1 MHVHF
6 LGICGTFMAGLALIA
21 RELGHRVTGS
31 DRNVYPPMSGVLARA
46 GIEPIAGY
54 DPAQLDPA
62 PDVVVVGNSMTRG
75 NPCVEHIL
83 DTGLPHASGPAW
95 LSANVLAGR
104 HVVAVAG
111 THGKTTTT
119 AMIAVILEAAGL
131 EPGFLVGGVPRD
143 LDTVARVGG
152 VPRDL
157 DAGGRGGGV
166 PRDLDTVARA
176 GGVPRDLD
184 AGGRGGG
191 VSRDL
196 DAVGRG
202 SPRPPFVI
210 EADEYDTAF
219 FDKRSKFLHYRPRT
233 LVLNNLEF
241 DHADIFRDLADM
253 QRQFHHV
260 VRIVPAGGR
269 IVAGA
274 GQRHIEEVLAMGC
287 WTPVERVGD
296 GGDWSAVMATPD
308 GGRFEVRHRGRTVA
322 EVEWEQRGAHNVANA
337 LAAIAAARHA
347 GVEPATAA
355 RALGGFTGVR
365 RRLEHCATVD
375 GIALYDDFAHHPTA
389 VEAAID
395 ALRGSRGSQAGEGRR
410 RASRASEAGEGRLP
424 ASRASE
430 ADEGR
435 LPASRAS
442 EAGEGRLPASRASEA
457 GEGRLPASRASEA
470 GEGRLLAV
478 LELASNTMRR
488 GTHRATLGPAL
499 SGADA
504 AWVLAPPPGSG
515 LGGWDAHSLARGD
528 GAVRVR
534 DDVDT
539 IVREC
544 CEAARPGDAILMMSN
559 AGFGGIQDRLAAA
572 LRARAAARDD
582 GSAGA

>member
-6 LGICGTFMAGLALIA
+6 LGVCGTFMAGLALIA

-31 DRNVYPPMSGVLARA
+31 DQNVYPPMSGVLTRA
-46 GIEPIAGY
+46 GVDPITGY

-83 DTGLPHASGPAW
+83 ETGLPHASGPAW
-95 LSANVLAGR
+95 LSAHVLTGR

-119 AMIAVILEAAGL
+119 AMIAVILDAAGL
-131 EPGFLVGGVPRD
+131 HPGFLVGGVPRD
-143 LDTVARVGG
+143 LDAVARVG
-152 VPRDL
+152 
-157 DAGGRGGGV
+157 RGG
-166 PRDLDTVARA
+166 PRRL
-176 GGVPRDLD
+176 
-184 AGGRGGG
+184 
-191 VSRDL
+191 
-196 DAVGRG
+196 
-202 SPRPPFVI
+202 FVI

-296 GGDWSAVMATPD
+296 GGDWSAVVTAPD
-308 GGRFEVRHRGRTVA
+308 GGRFGVRHRGRTVA

-347 GVEPATAA
+347 GVEPAAAA

-365 RRLEHCATVD
+365 RRLEHLATVD
-375 GIALYDDFAHHPTA
+375 GVALHDDFAHHPTA
-389 VEAAID
+389 IEAAID
-395 ALRGSRGSQAGEGRR
+395 ALRGSLTR
-410 RASRASEAGEGRLP
+410 
-424 ASRASE
+424 
-430 ADEGR
+430 
-435 LPASRAS
+435 
-442 EAGEGRLPASRASEA
+442 
-457 GEGRLPASRASEA
+457 
-470 GEGRLLAV
+470 EGRLLAV
-478 LELASNTMRR
+478 RKDACSRCWSLRRTRCGAGRIARPSDRRSPGRMRR
-488 GTHRATLGPAL
+488 GCSPPRGHRRPVAGTRIQSHAGTGLYA
-499 SGADA
+499 SGTTSIPSCA
-504 AWVLAPPPGSG
+504 S
-515 LGGWDAHSLARGD
+515 
-528 GAVRVR
+528 
-534 DDVDT
+534 
-539 IVREC
+539 
-544 CEAARPGDAILMMSN
+544 AAR
-559 AGFGGIQDRLAAA
+559 R
-572 LRARAAARDD
+572 RAPEI
-582 GSAGA
+582 GSW

>member
-31 DRNVYPPMSGVLARA
+31 DQGVYPPMSDVLARA
-46 GIEPIAGY
+46 GIAPTTGY
-54 DPAQLDPA
+54 DRAQLEPA
-62 PDVVVVGNSMTRG
+62 PDVVVVGNAMTRG

-83 DTGLPHASGPAW
+83 ETGLAHTSGPAW
-95 LSANVLAGR
+95 LCEHVLAAR

-131 EPGFLVGGVPRD
+131 DPGFLVGGVPHD

-152 VPRDL
+152 GGPRRL
-157 DAGGRGGGV
+157 
-166 PRDLDTVARA
+166 
-176 GGVPRDLD
+176 
-184 AGGRGGG
+184 
-191 VSRDL
+191 
-196 DAVGRG
+196 
-202 SPRPPFVI
+202 FVI

-219 FDKRSKFLHYRPRT
+219 FDKRSKFVHYRPRT

-253 QRQFHHV
+253 QRQFHHA

-274 GQRHIEEVLAMGC
+274 GQPHIDEVLAMGC
-287 WTPVERVGD
+287 WTPVERVGE
-296 GGDWSAVMATPD
+296 GGEWSAAPAAPD
-308 GGRFEVRHRGRTVA
+308 GRRFEVRHRGRTVA

-347 GVEPATAA
+347 GVDPGTAA
-355 RALGGFTGVR
+355 RALGRFNGVR
-365 RRLEHCATVD
+365 RRLEHFATAGGV
-375 GIALYDDFAHHPTA
+375 ALYDDFAHHPTA
-389 VEAAID
+389 IEASIG
-395 ALRGSRGSQAGEGRR
+395 ALRGAREARGATGRV
-410 RASRASEAGEGRLP
+410 
-424 ASRASE
+424 
-430 ADEGR
+430 
-435 LPASRAS
+435 
-442 EAGEGRLPASRASEA
+442 
-457 GEGRLPASRASEA
+457 
-470 GEGRLLAV
+470 LAV

-504 AWVLAPPPGSG
+504 AWVFAPGRACAHW
-515 LGGWDAHSLARGD
+515 GWDPRSLAREGE
-528 GAVRVR
+528 GVRVR
-534 DDVDT
+534 DDIDT

-544 CEAARPGDAILMMSN
+544 RDAARPGDAILVMSN
-559 AGFGGIQDRLAAA
+559 ASFGGIQPRLAAA
-572 LRARAAARDD
+572 LGAGTPAGGNRSAAR
-582 GSAGA
+582 

>member
-6 LGICGTFMAGLALIA
+6 LGVCGTFMAGLALIA

-31 DRNVYPPMSGVLARA
+31 DQNVYPPMSEVLARA
-46 GIEPIAGY
+46 GVDPITGY

-83 DTGLPHASGPAW
+83 ETGLPHASGPAW
-95 LSANVLAGR
+95 LSRHVLAGR
-104 HVVAVAG
+104 HVIAVAG

-131 EPGFLVGGVPRD
+131 DPGFLVGGVPRD
-143 LDTVARVGG
+143 LDAVARVG
-152 VPRDL
+152 
-157 DAGGRGGGV
+157 RGG
-166 PRDLDTVARA
+166 PRRL
-176 GGVPRDLD
+176 
-184 AGGRGGG
+184 
-191 VSRDL
+191 
-196 DAVGRG
+196 
-202 SPRPPFVI
+202 FVI

-296 GGDWSAVMATPD
+296 GDDWSAVVAAPD

-347 GVEPATAA
+347 GVEPAAAA

-375 GIALYDDFAHHPTA
+375 GVALYDDFAHHPTA
-389 VEAAID
+389 IEAAIG
-395 ALRGSRGSQAGEGRR
+395 ALR
-410 RASRASEAGEGRLP
+410 
-424 ASRASE
+424 
-430 ADEGR
+430 
-435 LPASRAS
+435 
-442 EAGEGRLPASRASEA
+442 
-457 GEGRLPASRASEA
+457 ASRASEA

-478 LELASNTMRR
+478 LGARVEHDAARDAPRHARTGARR
-488 GTHRATLGPAL
+488 GGC
-499 SGADA
+499 G
-504 AWVLAPPPGSG
+504 VG
-515 LGGWDAHSLARGD
+515 
-528 GAVRVR
+528 
-534 DDVDT
+534 
-539 IVREC
+539 
-544 CEAARPGDAILMMSN
+544 ARPGADI
-559 AGFGGIQDRLAAA
+559 
-572 LRARAAARDD
+572 RARRLGRACARAR
-582 GSAGA
+582 GRGCTRPGRHRYHRARVL

>member
-46 GIEPIAGY
+46 GIDPITGY

-83 DTGLPHASGPAW
+83 DAGLAHASGPAW
-95 LSANVLAGR
+95 LSAHVLSGR

-119 AMIAVILEAAGL
+119 AMIAVILDAAGL
-131 EPGFLVGGVPRD
+131 DPGFLVGGVPRD
-143 LDTVARVGG
+143 LDAVARVG
-152 VPRDL
+152 
-157 DAGGRGGGV
+157 RGG
-166 PRDLDTVARA
+166 PRRL
-176 GGVPRDLD
+176 
-184 AGGRGGG
+184 
-191 VSRDL
+191 
-196 DAVGRG
+196 
-202 SPRPPFVI
+202 FVI

-274 GQRHIEEVLAMGC
+274 GQRHLEEVLAMGC
-287 WTPVERVGD
+287 WSPVERVGD
-296 GGDWSAVMATPD
+296 GADWSAVMAAPH

-347 GVEPATAA
+347 GVEPDAAA
-355 RALGGFTGVR
+355 RALCGFTGVR
-365 RRLEHCATVD
+365 RRLEHRATVD
-375 GIALYDDFAHHPTA
+375 GVALYDDFAHHPTA
-389 VEAAID
+389 VEAAIG
-395 ALRGSRGSQAGEGRR
+395 AL
-410 RASRASEAGEGRLP
+410 RASRAGEAGEGRLLT
-424 ASRASE
+424 SRAT
-430 ADEGR
+430 
-435 LPASRAS
+435 SRRRTA
-442 EAGEGRLPASRASEA
+442 
-457 GEGRLPASRASEA
+457 ASRASEA

-504 AWVLAPPPGSG
+504 AWVLAPARACAPT
-515 LGGWDAHSLARGD
+515 GWDAQALARGD

-534 DDVDT
+534 DDIDT

-544 CEAARPGDAILMMSN
+544 CEAAHPGDAILMMSN

-572 LRARAAARDD
+572 LRARAAAR
-582 GSAGA
+582 GNRSVGG

>member
-1 MHVHF
+1 
-6 LGICGTFMAGLALIA
+6 MAGLALIA

-31 DRNVYPPMSGVLARA
+31 DQDVYPPMSEVLGRA
-46 GIEPIAGY
+46 GIDPIAGY
-54 DPAQLDPA
+54 DPAQLEPA

-83 DTGLPHASGPAW
+83 ETGLTHASGPAW
-95 LSANVLAGR
+95 LSAHVLAGR

-131 EPGFLVGGVPRD
+131 DPGFLVGGVPRD
-143 LDTVARVGG
+143 LDAVARVG
-152 VPRDL
+152 
-157 DAGGRGGGV
+157 RGG
-166 PRDLDTVARA
+166 PRRL
-176 GGVPRDLD
+176 
-184 AGGRGGG
+184 
-191 VSRDL
+191 
-196 DAVGRG
+196 
-202 SPRPPFVI
+202 FVI

-219 FDKRSKFLHYRPRT
+219 FDKRSKFVHYRPRT

-274 GQRHIEEVLAMGC
+274 GQRHLEEVLAMGC

-296 GGDWSAVMATPD
+296 GGDWSAVMAAPD
-308 GGRFEVRHRGRTVA
+308 GGRFQVRRRGLAVA

-347 GVEPATAA
+347 GVEPAAAA
-355 RALGGFTGVR
+355 RALGGFTGIA

-375 GIALYDDFAHHPTA
+375 GVALYDDFAHHPTA
-389 VEAAID
+389 IAAAIA
-395 ALRGSRGSQAGEGRR
+395 AL
-410 RASRASEAGEGRLP
+410 RASRASESRGSGSRGS
-424 ASRASE
+424 ASRGSASHGSGNRGSGSHGSGSRGSE
-430 ADEGR
+430 SRGS
-435 LPASRAS
+435 ASR
-442 EAGEGRLPASRASEA
+442 GRASHGSE
-457 GEGRLPASRASEA
+457 SRGSHGSGSRGSGSRGSGSRGSGSRGSGSRGSGSRGSGSGSGGSESRGSGSRGSESRGSGSRGSGSHGSGSRGSGTGA
-470 GEGRLLAV
+470 GRLLAV

-499 SGADA
+499 AGADA
-504 AWVLAPPPGSG
+504 AWVLAPARASAT
-515 LGGWDAHSLARGD
+515 GGWDAQALARED
-528 GAVRVR
+528 GTVRVR
-534 DDVDT
+534 DDIDT

-559 AGFGGIQDRLAAA
+559 AGFGGIRERLAAA
-572 LRARAAARDD
+572 LRARTPMSGNR
-582 GSAGA
+582 SAGA

>member
-6 LGICGTFMAGLALIA
+6 LGVCGTFMAGLALIA

-31 DRNVYPPMSGVLARA
+31 DQNVYPPMSGVLARA
-46 GIEPIAGY
+46 GVDPITGY

-83 DTGLPHASGPAW
+83 ETGLPHASGPAW
-95 LSANVLAGR
+95 LSAHVLAGR

-119 AMIAVILEAAGL
+119 AMIAVILDAAGL
-131 EPGFLVGGVPRD
+131 DPGFLVGGVPRD
-143 LDTVARVGG
+143 LDAVARVG
-152 VPRDL
+152 
-157 DAGGRGGGV
+157 RGG
-166 PRDLDTVARA
+166 PRRL
-176 GGVPRDLD
+176 
-184 AGGRGGG
+184 
-191 VSRDL
+191 
-196 DAVGRG
+196 
-202 SPRPPFVI
+202 FVI

-274 GQRHIEEVLAMGC
+274 GQRHLEEVLAMGC
-287 WTPVERVGD
+287 WSPVERVGD
-296 GGDWSAVMATPD
+296 GAEWSAVMAARD
-308 GGRFEVRHRGRTVA
+308 GSRFQVRHRGRAVA

-347 GVEPATAA
+347 GVEPAAAA

-389 VEAAID
+389 IEAAID
-395 ALRGSRGSQAGEGRR
+395 ALRGSRGSEAGERR
-410 RASRASEAGEGRLP
+410 LRASRASEAGEGRL
-424 ASRASE
+424 R
-430 ADEGR
+430 
-435 LPASRAS
+435 
-442 EAGEGRLPASRASEA
+442 
-457 GEGRLPASRASEA
+457 ASRASEA

-504 AWVLAPPPGSG
+504 AWVLAPPRGSG
-515 LGGWDAHSLARGD
+515 LGGWDAHSLAREN

-534 DDVDT
+534 DDIDT

>member
-1 MHVHF
+1 MHIHF

-143 LDTVARVGG
+143 LDTGARVGG
-152 VPRDL
+152 VPRNL
-157 DAGGRGGGV
+157 DTLARGSGG
-166 PRDLDTVARA
+166 PRDLDTVDRT
-176 GGVPRDLD
+176 
-184 AGGRGGG
+184 GRGG
-191 VSRDL
+191 
-196 DAVGRG
+196 
-202 SPRPPFVI
+202 PRRPFVI

-274 GQRHIEEVLAMGC
+274 GQRHLEEVLAMGC

-296 GGDWSAVMATPD
+296 GGDWSAVMAAPD
-308 GGRFEVRHRGRTVA
+308 GGRFLVLHRGRTVA

-375 GIALYDDFAHHPTA
+375 GVALYDDFAHHPTA
-389 VEAAID
+389 IEAAIG
-395 ALRGSRGSQAGEGRR
+395 ALRGSLGSLGSEGGGAGEGGV
-410 RASRASEAGEGRLP
+410 AGEGG
-424 ASRASE
+424 E
-430 ADEGR
+430 TGVADETGETGM
-435 LPASRAS
+435 AG
-442 EAGEGRLPASRASEA
+442 EAGVISGA
-457 GEGRLPASRASEA
+457 GD
-470 GEGRLLAV
+470 GRLLAV

-504 AWVLAPPPGSG
+504 AWVLAPARGSTP
-515 LGGWDAHSLARGD
+515 GGWDAQVLARGD

-544 CEAARPGDAILMMSN
+544 CETARPGDTILMMSN

-572 LRARAAARDD
+572 LRDRARALQD
-582 GSAGA
+582 